1 MEAANYRAGGPMKS
15 LLLIVATTLLVPFH
29 SALAQ
34 VAATIE
40 GVQMPA
46 WLERGGRRVP
56 IIPGK
61 ELRAGDQLVTSAGSR
76 ALVKPPDGSPVELRR
91 NGRAGFPGRE
101 PPAAPFQA
109 PRNRL
114 RATLHPPPP

>member
-1 MEAANYRAGGPMKS
+1 MEAPHYRAGGPMKS

-46 WLERGGRRVP
+46 WLERGGRHGP
-56 IIPGK
+56 IIPGT
-61 ELRAGDQLVTSAGSR
+61 ELPAGDHLLPGAGSR
-76 ALVKPPDGSPVELRR
+76 TLVQPADGSLVKPGVNWPPRFSEL
-91 NGRAGFPGRE
+91 NN
-101 PPAAPFQA
+101 PA
-109 PRNRL
+109 
-114 RATLHPPPP
+114 